1 MCNARDW
8 TYMNSPGLENSNNDS
23 HGWLFG
29 AIQFEVRGNL
39 HSPKLLLA
47 YPRRSASGALLQPI
61 VQTICCH
68 WRNARYG
75 GRYLIFSCSECHRPA
90 RVLYAR
96 HNSTHHQIWFSP
108 AADALVSPISPPWAI
123 AGTARRAVLK
133 SCAADCSG
141 TRAVPCQSSRE
152 ACTRGPTTVC
162 WGCLLTMRLY
172 ENRGRVTAENT
183 DQINIVLTFGGN
195 AETGSRVRVGGESP
209 P

>member
-1 MCNARDW
+1 MGGRGSGGHNSKGRPRDVQCARLDVHELAR
-8 TYMNSPGLENSNNDS
+8 TGKLKHDS

-133 SCAADCSG
+133 SCAADSSG
-141 TRAVPCQSSRE
+141 PRAVPC
-152 ACTRGPTTVC
+152 
-162 WGCLLTMRLY
+162 L
-172 ENRGRVTAENT
+172 
-183 DQINIVLTFGGN
+183 
-195 AETGSRVRVGGESP
+195 
-209 P
+209 